1 MLCSH
6 SRDSVPL
13 IIGVCND
20 ATDLD
25 FDLLIK
31 IENTVFKSENLTKRR
46 LRKTHIN
53 FFHVGRLSI
62 IIEQSYCVIVSLWAR
77 MHRHTAS
84 TVDQKSRETI
94 FKIYKYFQTYFM
106 ASDS

>member
-1 MLCSH
+1 
-6 SRDSVPL
+6 L

-31 IENTVFKSENLTKRR
+31 IKNTVFKSENLTKRR
-46 LRKTHIN
+46 LRKIHIN

-62 IIEQSYCVIVSLWAR
+62 IIEQRYGVTLG
-77 MHRHTAS
+77 
-84 TVDQKSRETI
+84 
-94 FKIYKYFQTYFM
+94 TYT
-106 ASDS
+106 SSHCIHCGSNK